1 MKKGDF
7 IKMTF
12 PLTKEN
18 FLELKHALTYGQIER
33 KDIPANILKS
43 LDEMWAAENK
53 KLKKEI
59 TEMNAPLSQKDFK
72 KLKEALD
79 FEEIERSDI
88 PDEVLYNMDAMWA
101 TENNKRYNEL
111 LENGTFGAY
120 D

>member
-1 MKKGDF
+1 MKKGEF

-12 PLTKEN
+12 PLTRKN
-18 FLELKHALTYGQIER
+18 FLELKHALAYGQIER

-43 LDEMWAAENK
+43 LDEMWELENQN
-53 KLKKEI
+53 LKKEI
-59 TEMNAPLSQKDFK
+59 SEMKPPLSQKDFK

-79 FEEIERSDI
+79 LEEIERQDI
-88 PDEVLYNMDAMWA
+88 PENVLYNMDAMWA
-101 TENNKRYNEL
+101 TENDKRYNEL

>member
-12 PLTKEN
+12 PLTRKN
-18 FLELKHALTYGQIER
+18 YLELKHALTYREIER

-43 LDEMWAAENK
+43 LDEMWELENQ

-59 TEMNAPLSQKDFK
+59 AEMKPPLSQKDLE
-72 KLKEALD
+72 KLKKALD
-79 FEEIERSDI
+79 LEEIERADL
-88 PDEVLYNMDAMWA
+88 PDGVLSNMDEILAA
-101 TENNKRYNEL
+101 ENQKRYYEL